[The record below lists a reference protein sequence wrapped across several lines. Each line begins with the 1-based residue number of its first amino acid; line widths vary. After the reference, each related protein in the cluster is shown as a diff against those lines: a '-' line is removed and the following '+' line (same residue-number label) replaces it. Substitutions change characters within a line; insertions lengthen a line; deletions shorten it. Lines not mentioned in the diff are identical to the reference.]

1 MIVIE
6 RLVLQDQQSING
18 GIVNIGLDI
27 FDKQSLEI
35 GVQKYRV
42 SNRRAVAKR
51 DTKISVPFFLFS
63 AHSLNENKQNFYLY
77 NLIKLGDKRELI
89 IHQY

>member
-18 GIVNIGLDI
+18 GIVNIGLEI

-35 GVQKYRV
+35 GVLKSQV

-51 DTKISVPFFLFS
+51 DTKISVPFLFS

>member
-1 MIVIE
+1 MSVIE

-18 GIVNIGLDI
+18 GIVNIGLEI

-42 SNRRAVAKR
+42 SNRRRAVAKM
-51 DTKISVPFFLFS
+51 TLIFSVIFLFS
-63 AHSLNENKQNFYLY
+63 AHSLNENEQNFYRS
-77 NLIKLGDKRELI
+77 NVIKIRR
-89 IHQY
+89 

>member
-18 GIVNIGLDI
+18 GIVNSGLDI

-42 SNRRAVAKR
+42 SNRRAVAKK
-51 DTKISVPFFLFS
+51 DTKISVLFLFS
-63 AHSLNENKQNFYLY
+63 AHSLNENEQNFYLS
-77 NLIKLGDKRELI
+77 NLIKLGNKRKWI

>member
-42 SNRRAVAKR
+42 SNRRAVAKK
-51 DTKISVPFFLFS
+51 DTNFSVLFLFS
-63 AHSLNENKQNFYLY
+63 AHSLNENEQNFYLS
-77 NLIKLGDKRELI
+77 NLIKLGDKIGLI